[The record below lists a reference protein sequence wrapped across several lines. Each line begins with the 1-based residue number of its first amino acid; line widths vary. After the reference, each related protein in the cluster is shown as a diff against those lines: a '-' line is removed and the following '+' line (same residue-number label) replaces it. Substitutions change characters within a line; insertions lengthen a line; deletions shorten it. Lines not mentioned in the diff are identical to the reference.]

1 MARLQLTSDGDL
13 VRIDVTDGDWVE
25 VKRALGR
32 DDERRIVQL
41 VLNGAQLDSGLEV
54 RRQLGDMQDGIVFA
68 TLEVALK
75 RWSLREPETNRVA
88 DINRRTIRAMADEDL
103 AIIREKLDELYPGP
117 RSDDDRKNSSGGG
130 APPSGTKAPSRRSS
144 PGSR

>member
-1 MARLQLTSDGDL
+1 MAKLQLTSDADL

-32 DDERRIVQL
+32 DDERRIIQL
-41 VLNGAQLDSGLEV
+41 VLNGAQLDSGDEL
-54 RRQLGDMQDGIVFA
+54 RRMVGDMQDGIVFA

-75 RWSLREPETNRVA
+75 RWSLRDPETNRIA
-88 DINRRTIRAMADEDL
+88 PITRRTIRALADEDL
-103 AIIREKLDELYPGP
+103 GIIRERLDELYPGP

-130 APPSGTKAPSRRSS
+130 VPPSETRDESPRNS
-144 PGSR
+144 PGLP

>member
-1 MARLQLTSDGDL
+1 MAKLQLTSDADL

-41 VLNGAQLDSGLEV
+41 VLNGAQVDSGDEI
-54 RRQLGDMQDGIVFA
+54 RRMVGDLQDGIVFA

-75 RWSLREPETNRVA
+75 RWSLRDPETNRVA
-88 DINRRTIRAMADEDL
+88 QITRRTIRALADEDL
-103 AIIREKLDELYPGP
+103 AIIRERLDELYPGP
-117 RSDDDRKNSSGGG
+117 RSDDERKNSSGGG
-130 APPSGTKAPSRRSS
+130 APPSETRGESLQSS
-144 PGSR
+144 HGSP